1 MVRARAMTAGLHEAM
16 DDVRRSVAVLAA
28 RVRDAHAA
36 RIWLPLGHPSWESYC
51 AAEFGISRAQAYRLL
66 DVART
71 LGAIQAAVNVGAP
84 PLSRTRGTP
93 AAAAALDYGLSQRA
107 LLAVSART
115 DDIAVLIAGRLATR
129 AHSDPEAL
137 DTATMRAVVRQAVH
151 DVRTAPPPPPAVPPA
166 GPAAAARRGLGDELV
181 ARAHEIGEL
190 MFQVAPAYLSDIQAT
205 GIVALLSEE
214 IGPLRVSRFRPMG
227 GHGVRATA

>member
-1 MVRARAMTAGLHEAM
+1 MGEHDQVQGDAADPVPAPLDVVRARAMTAGLHEAM

-84 PLSRTRGTP
+84 PLSRTLFQP
-93 AAAAALDYGLSQRA
+93 AL
-107 LLAVSART
+107 
-115 DDIAVLIAGRLATR
+115 
-129 AHSDPEAL
+129 
-137 DTATMRAVVRQAVH
+137 
-151 DVRTAPPPPPAVPPA
+151 
-166 GPAAAARRGLGDELV
+166 
-181 ARAHEIGEL
+181 
-190 MFQVAPAYLSDIQAT
+190 
-205 GIVALLSEE
+205 
-214 IGPLRVSRFRPMG
+214 
-227 GHGVRATA
+227 